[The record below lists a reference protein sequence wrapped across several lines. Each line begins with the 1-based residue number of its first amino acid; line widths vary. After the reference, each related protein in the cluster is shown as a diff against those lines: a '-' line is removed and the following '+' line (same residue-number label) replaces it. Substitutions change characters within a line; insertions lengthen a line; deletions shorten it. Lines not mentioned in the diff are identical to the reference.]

1 VPYLLSLD
9 ADRTLA
15 NAEATLAESDAQIA
29 YYQVSVFQSLGGGWQ
44 QDHSPLSRADCGF
57 ADASVSPLTRSVT
70 GRRST
75 AGPRL

>member
-44 QDHSPLSRADCGF
+44 QDHSPLSRADCRF
-57 ADASVSPLTRSVT
+57 ADASVSQTRSVT